1 MKLTNNYILK
11 KIGPT
16 YSLIPL
22 KGEGV
27 CLDRILNLN
36 DTALEI
42 YNGIKDGLSI
52 DEISLNIS
60 KKFNA
65 NLDDIKKDV
74 LDFVNVLIKRG
85 IVEDEN

>member
-27 CLDRILNLN
+27 YLDRILNLN

-74 LDFVNVLIKRG
+74 FDFVNVLIKRG

>member
-27 CLDRILNLN
+27 YLDRILNLN

-74 LDFVNVLIKRG
+74 FDFVNVLVKRG

>member
-27 CLDRILNLN
+27 YLDRILNLN

-42 YNGIKDGLSI
+42 YNGIKDGLSV

-74 LDFVNVLIKRG
+74 FDFVNVLIKRG

>member
-27 CLDRILNLN
+27 YLDRILNLN

-42 YNGIKDGLSI
+42 YNGIKDGLSV

-60 KKFNA
+60 KKFNE

-74 LDFVNVLIKRG
+74 FDFVNVLIKRG